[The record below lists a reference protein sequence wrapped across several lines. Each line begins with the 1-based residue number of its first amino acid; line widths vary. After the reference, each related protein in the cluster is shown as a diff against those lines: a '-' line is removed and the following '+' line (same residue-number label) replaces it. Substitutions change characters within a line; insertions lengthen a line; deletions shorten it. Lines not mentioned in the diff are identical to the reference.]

1 MTLGQQSILV
11 GSCYL
16 PPPATVPP
24 GLFLPCVAHG
34 LPCIIGGDFNGHH
47 VWWSSG
53 NPNEA
58 GDQLQEAVDQAGFE
72 IAGLEVD
79 VPLATFPSTGGRP
92 DLQVYTG
99 VAECG
104 TTVTKVHASDH
115 FPLTTTYALDW
126 SFAEAN
132 TDCRLHY
139 HLRKANGAF
148 FWCIFQEEAD
158 RHLVCAIVR
167 DKVSIEYGV
176 QSTEYG
182 ARAERGAKVET

>member
-1 MTLGQQSILV
+1 MGAGAHTTAVDRLQGTDMPALVQLGGVALYIRSTLPHRPLRSLTFLSPAEAIFAQETLGQQSILV

-72 IAGLEVD
+72 IAGLEVN
-79 VPLATFPSTGGRP
+79 VPLATFQAPEAAQICKSILELPS
-92 DLQVYTG
+92 
-99 VAECG
+99 
-104 TTVTKVHASDH
+104 
-115 FPLTTTYALDW
+115 
-126 SFAEAN
+126 
-132 TDCRLHY
+132 
-139 HLRKANGAF
+139 
-148 FWCIFQEEAD
+148 
-158 RHLVCAIVR
+158 
-167 DKVSIEYGV
+167 
-176 QSTEYG
+176 
-182 ARAERGAKVET
+182 AERQ